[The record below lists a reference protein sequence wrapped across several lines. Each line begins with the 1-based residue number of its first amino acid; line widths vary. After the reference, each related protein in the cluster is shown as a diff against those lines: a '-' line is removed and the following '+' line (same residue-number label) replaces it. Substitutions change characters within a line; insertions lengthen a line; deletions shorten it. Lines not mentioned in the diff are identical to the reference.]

1 MDPLPWNKEID
12 NKKIEK
18 FESKWQSTKLRH
30 DEELNRKVAKSY
42 LKTLE
47 SLKKSWEEFN
57 ENLEKL
63 KRDLDHFGIESSE
76 LELAE
81 VQPGEVEVFD
91 LLPAEAL
98 ADEEVLGRPLLH
110 HAEAD
115 GVACRLFLGNE
126 KFVGY

>member
-1 MDPLPWNKEID
+1 ML
-12 NKKIEK
+12 
-18 FESKWQSTKLRH
+18 
-30 DEELNRKVAKSY
+30 KSY
-42 LKTLE
+42 SIHGLE
-47 SLKKSWEEFN
+47 GKHILLRASPAFA
-57 ENLEKL
+57 
-63 KRDLDHFGIESSE
+63 DV

-98 ADEEVLGRPLLH
+98 ADEEVLGRSLLH